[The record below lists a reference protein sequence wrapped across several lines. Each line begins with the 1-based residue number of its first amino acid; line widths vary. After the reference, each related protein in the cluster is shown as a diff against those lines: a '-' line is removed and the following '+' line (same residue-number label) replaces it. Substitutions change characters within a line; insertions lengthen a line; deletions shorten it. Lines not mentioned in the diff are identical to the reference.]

1 MAEIPKPKV
10 GFYGFTGCA
19 GDLLTILH
27 CEDELLDIF
36 NAVDIRSFLMASS
49 DVHDDEELDIAFVEG
64 SITTDHQL
72 ESLKG
77 IRKRSKV
84 LVAIGS
90 CACFGG
96 PQAARLGCGDW
107 EERFKKVYGEVKHTI
122 ARPRESYPLDEYV
135 KVDYCIPGCPI
146 DKHQFFFALTRL
158 AKGMPVEL
166 TTFPVCAECKWN
178 ENECL
183 LLKGELCLGP
193 VTAGGCNS
201 RCPNHG
207 LPCIGCWGPTKEA
220 NVASEISLLK
230 ERNFSSEEIVNKLRL
245 FGGAAMVRRFAD
257 LLGIKTEEPAG
268 KPRQKKVRK
277 PVAAGKAKKK
287 TASKSPKAKSGRKR

>member
-1 MAEIPKPKV
+1 MVKDAKPKV

-96 PQAARLGCGDW
+96 PQAARLGYGDW

-122 ARPRESYPLDEYV
+122 AKPCESHPLDEYV

-146 DKHQFFFALTRL
+146 DRHQFFFALTRL

-183 LLKGELCLGP
+183 LLKGQLCLGP
-193 VTAGGCNS
+193 VTGGGCNS

-207 LPCIGCWGPTKEA
+207 LPCIGCWGPAPEA
-220 NVASEISLLK
+220 NVASEINLLK

-257 LLGIKTEEPAG
+257 LLGIKTEESAE
-268 KPRQKKVRK
+268 KPRPKKGRK

-287 TASKSPKAKSGRKR
+287 TASKSPKAKSGKKR